1 MSIKSVHDIISLSDS
16 RGNPDKLA
24 YKHLIKQLD
33 VQIRE
38 HAQSHGSLTFQTP
51 SIIWG
56 KPMFDCKKVEKRIM
70 KHYSGIGFDT
80 SKDDNNDVVIRW
92 RDDVNQEEESEESG
106 ESSEESSE
114 EETPIIDSSDS
125 ESDIGDQKKD
135 IVIETLPLSKRLNL
149 VNVEMG
155 NKK

>member
-92 RDDVNQEEESEESG
+92 KEEVNQEEESEE
-106 ESSEESSE
+106 ESSESSE
-114 EETPIIDSSDS
+114 SEEKEEEEGSSSGSDS
-125 ESDIGDQKKD
+125 DEDQTKN
-135 IVIETLPLSKRLNL
+135 IVIETIPLSARLNL
-149 VNVEMG
+149 VNAEM
-155 NKK
+155 NTKR